1 MAEGETMT
9 TVLTCLAAG
18 FALTAAVAWF
28 ISTRTISREQELER
42 RRKAAEKSGDKP
54 DLGGVSLV
62 DGETE
67 YDLIATL
74 RHQGKWNRW
83 GAGFAAASALCQA
96 ITLMPIT

>member
-1 MAEGETMT
+1 MAVGEAMT
-9 TVLTCLAAG
+9 TVLTCLAAA
-18 FALTAAVAWF
+18 FALIAAVAWF

-42 RRKAAEKSGDKP
+42 RRKVALKTGEKP

-83 GAGFAAASALCQA
+83 GAGFAAAAALCQA
-96 ITLMPIT
+96 ITLMPLT

>member
-1 MAEGETMT
+1 MT

-18 FALTAAVAWF
+18 FALAAAVAWYV
-28 ISTRTISREQELER
+28 STQTISREQELER
-42 RRKAAEKSGDKP
+42 RRKAAAKAGETP
-54 DLGGVSLV
+54 NLGGVSLM
-62 DGETE
+62 DGDTE

-96 ITLMPIT
+96 ITLMPMT

>member
-1 MAEGETMT
+1 MT
-9 TVLTCLAAG
+9 FVLTCLAAG
-18 FALTAAVAWF
+18 FALIAAVAWF

-42 RRKAAEKSGDKP
+42 RRKAAMKAGETP
-54 DLGGVSLV
+54 NLGGVSLV
-62 DGETE
+62 DDDTE

-96 ITLMPIT
+96 ISFAPLT